1 MSRYIKRFGDP
12 KEKTRPR
19 VSHYT
24 GRRMQP
30 EEFLCT
36 PDKIF
41 LFVIFPAMHVGIEKI
56 ETPRHEWNRCCYAC
70 SKHTLKSNVGFLFGA
85 KGEMVSLCCNMY
97 AFCKYQLGPNQ
108 IGYWQNQIGR
118 HTLKGFWEDGG
129 LADAHIQNTEW
140 ERKSNHQL
148 SLSLSALLILFF

>member
-24 GRRMQP
+24 GRRMQA

-41 LFVIFPAMHVGIEKI
+41 LFVIFPAMHVGME
-56 ETPRHEWNRCCYAC
+56 R
-70 SKHTLKSNVGFLFGA
+70 SKHQDMNGIVALLLLILRVQQHTLKSNVGFLFGTGV
-85 KGEMVSLCCNMY
+85 KGDGISCVSSMY
-97 AFCKYQLGPNQ
+97 AFCKY
-108 IGYWQNQIGR
+108 
-118 HTLKGFWEDGG
+118 
-129 LADAHIQNTEW
+129 
-140 ERKSNHQL
+140 
-148 SLSLSALLILFF
+148 